1 MKWTVEPARRLH
13 GEVSV
18 PGDKSI
24 SHRAVLFASLARGES
39 VLDGL
44 ADGEDVASTVA
55 VMRSLGIDI
64 ERGDPL
70 RVRGGG
76 LGGLRAPNAPLDCGN
91 SGTTM
96 RLLAGP
102 LAGQP
107 FTSTLTGDAYLRRRP
122 MRRIADPL
130 RTMGATLDAA
140 AGCTAPL
147 IINGRSPL
155 RAVTHRPRVASAQV
169 KSCVLLAGLFA
180 DGPTTVVEH
189 VATRDHTERL
199 LAAMGAS
206 VDVCSGADGASADGA
221 SADGPRATIEPG
233 AELSAIAGTIPGDM
247 SSAAYW
253 LVAATLLEGSR
264 LTLRNVGLNPTR
276 AGIVELLC
284 GWGADISVERH
295 EDWYGEPVGT
305 LVIAG
310 VGASLVGGT
319 IEGASV
325 PGVIDELPLIA
336 ALAPFTENGVE
347 IRDAAELRVKESDRI
362 ATTATALRALGV
374 EVDEFPDGLAVRGGQ
389 RLAGGTVDAAGDHR
403 IALAMGAVGLAAAGP
418 VTVQSAEAMS
428 VSYPGFAPAV
438 DEVAVR

>member
-13 GEVSV
+13 GELTV

-39 VLDGL
+39 VLEGL

-55 VMRSLGIDI
+55 VLRSLGIDI
-64 ERGDPL
+64 EHGDVL
-70 RVRGGG
+70 RVQGGG
-76 LGGLRAPNAPLDCGN
+76 LRGLRAAGAPLDCGN

-122 MRRIADPL
+122 MRRIAAPL
-130 RTMGATLDAA
+130 SAMGATLDTA
-140 AGCTAPL
+140 AGGTAPL
-147 IINGRSPL
+147 IIDGKSPL
-155 RAVTHRPRVASAQV
+155 RAITHRPQVASAQV

-180 DGPTTVVEH
+180 DGPTTVVERA
-189 VATRDHTERL
+189 ATRDHTERL
-199 LAAMGAS
+199 LAAMGAT
-206 VDVCSGADGASADGA
+206 VDVGSSAE
-221 SADGPRATIEPG
+221 GPYATIEPG
-233 AELSAIAGTIPGDM
+233 GELSAIAGTVPGDM

-253 LVAATLLEGSR
+253 LVAATLLEGSC
-264 LTLRNVGLNPTR
+264 LTLHNVGLNPTR
-276 AGIVELLC
+276 AGIVDLLC
-284 GWGADISVERH
+284 DWGADISVERH

-310 VGASLVGGT
+310 VGASLSGGT
-319 IEGASV
+319 VEGAAV
-325 PGVIDELPLIA
+325 PGLIDELPLIA
-336 ALAPFTENGVE
+336 ALAPFTEHGVE

-362 ATTATALRALGV
+362 ATTAAGLRALGV
-374 EVDEFPDGLAVRGGQ
+374 EVEEFPDGLAVRGGQ
-389 RLAGGTVDAAGDHR
+389 RLAGGVVDAGGDHR

-418 VTVQSAEAMS
+418 VTVLSAEAIS
-428 VSYPGFAPAV
+428 VSYPGFAAAV

>member
-13 GEVSV
+13 GELTV

-39 VLDGL
+39 VLEGL

-55 VMRSLGIDI
+55 VLRSLGIDI
-64 ERGDPL
+64 EHGDVL
-70 RVRGGG
+70 RVQGGG
-76 LGGLRAPNAPLDCGN
+76 LRGLRAAGAPLDCGN

-122 MRRIADPL
+122 MRRIAAPL
-130 RTMGATLDAA
+130 SAMGATLDTA
-140 AGCTAPL
+140 AGGTAPL
-147 IINGRSPL
+147 IIDGKSPL
-155 RAVTHRPRVASAQV
+155 RAITHRPQMASAQV

-180 DGPTTVVEH
+180 DGPTTVVERA
-189 VATRDHTERL
+189 ATRDHTERL
-199 LAAMGAS
+199 LAAMGAT
-206 VDVCSGADGASADGA
+206 VDVGSSAE
-221 SADGPRATIEPG
+221 GPYATIEPG
-233 AELSAIAGTIPGDM
+233 GELSAIAGTVPGDT

-253 LVAATLLEGSR
+253 LVAATLLEGSC
-264 LTLRNVGLNPTR
+264 LTLHNVGLNPTR
-276 AGIVELLC
+276 AGIVDLLSD
-284 GWGADISVERH
+284 WGADISVERH

-310 VGASLVGGT
+310 VGAALSGGT
-319 IEGASV
+319 IEGAAV

-336 ALAPFTENGVE
+336 ALAPFTEHGVE
-347 IRDAAELRVKESDRI
+347 IHDAAELRVKESDRI
-362 ATTATALRALGV
+362 ATTAAALRALGV
-374 EVDEFPDGLAVRGGQ
+374 EVEEFPDGLAVRGGQ
-389 RLAGGTVDAAGDHR
+389 RLAGGVVDAGGDHR

-418 VTVQSAEAMS
+418 VTVLSAEAMS
-428 VSYPGFAPAV
+428 VSYPGFAAAV

>member
-13 GEVSV
+13 GELTV

-39 VLDGL
+39 VLEGL

-55 VMRSLGIDI
+55 VLRSLGIDI
-64 ERGDPL
+64 EHGDVL
-70 RVRGGG
+70 RVQGGG
-76 LGGLRAPNAPLDCGN
+76 LRGLRAAGAPLDCGN

-122 MRRIADPL
+122 MRRIAAPL
-130 RTMGATLDAA
+130 SAMGATLDTA
-140 AGCTAPL
+140 AGGTAPL
-147 IINGRSPL
+147 IIDGKSPL
-155 RAVTHRPRVASAQV
+155 RAITHRPQVASAQV

-180 DGPTTVVEH
+180 DGPTTVVERA
-189 VATRDHTERL
+189 ATRDHTERL
-199 LAAMGAS
+199 LAAMGAT
-206 VDVCSGADGASADGA
+206 VDVGSSAE
-221 SADGPRATIEPG
+221 GPYATIEPG
-233 AELSAIAGTIPGDM
+233 GELSAIAGTVPGDM

-253 LVAATLLEGSR
+253 LVAATLLEGSC
-264 LTLRNVGLNPTR
+264 LTLHNVGLNPTR
-276 AGIVELLC
+276 AGIVDLLC
-284 GWGADISVERH
+284 DWGADISVERH

-310 VGASLVGGT
+310 VGAALSGGT
-319 IEGASV
+319 IEGAAV

-336 ALAPFTENGVE
+336 ALAPFTEHGVE

-362 ATTATALRALGV
+362 ATTAAALRALGV
-374 EVDEFPDGLAVRGGQ
+374 EVEEFPDGLAVRGGQ
-389 RLAGGTVDAAGDHR
+389 RLAGGVVDAGGDHR

-418 VTVQSAEAMS
+418 VTVLSAEAIS
-428 VSYPGFAPAV
+428 VSYPGFAAAV

>member
-13 GEVSV
+13 GELTV

-39 VLDGL
+39 VLEGL

-55 VMRSLGIDI
+55 VLRSLGIDI
-64 ERGDPL
+64 EHGDVL
-70 RVRGGG
+70 RVQGGG
-76 LGGLRAPNAPLDCGN
+76 LRGLRAAGAPLDCGN

-122 MRRIADPL
+122 MRRIAAPL
-130 RTMGATLDAA
+130 SAMGATLDTA
-140 AGCTAPL
+140 AGGTAPL
-147 IINGRSPL
+147 IIDGKSPL
-155 RAVTHRPRVASAQV
+155 RAITHRPQVASAQV

-180 DGPTTVVEH
+180 DGPTTVVERA
-189 VATRDHTERL
+189 ATRDHTERL
-199 LAAMGAS
+199 LAAMGAT
-206 VDVCSGADGASADGA
+206 VDVGSSAE
-221 SADGPRATIEPG
+221 GPYATIEPG
-233 AELSAIAGTIPGDM
+233 GELSAIAGTVPGDT

-253 LVAATLLEGSR
+253 LVAATLLEGSC
-264 LTLRNVGLNPTR
+264 LTLHNVGLNPTR
-276 AGIVELLC
+276 AGIVDLLSD
-284 GWGADISVERH
+284 WGADISVERH

-310 VGASLVGGT
+310 VGAALSGGT
-319 IEGASV
+319 IEGAAV

-336 ALAPFTENGVE
+336 ALAPFTEHGVE

-362 ATTATALRALGV
+362 ATTAAALRALGV
-374 EVDEFPDGLAVRGGQ
+374 EVEEFPDGLAVRGGQ
-389 RLAGGTVDAAGDHR
+389 RLAGGVVDAGGDHR

-418 VTVQSAEAMS
+418 VTVLSAEAIS
-428 VSYPGFAPAV
+428 VSYPGFAAAV

>member
-13 GEVSV
+13 GEVTV

-24 SHRAVLFASLARGES
+24 SHRAVLFAALAHGES
-39 VLDGL
+39 ALEGL

-55 VMRSLGIDI
+55 VLRSLGIDI
-64 ERGDPL
+64 ERGDVL
-70 RVRGGG
+70 RVRGAG
-76 LGGLRAPNAPLDCGN
+76 LGGLLATGTPLDCGN

-122 MRRIADPL
+122 MRRIAEPL
-130 RTMGATLDAA
+130 RAMGATVETV
-140 AGCTAPL
+140 AGGTAPL
-147 IINGRSPL
+147 IIEGRSPL
-155 RAVTHRPRVASAQV
+155 RAIIHRPQVASAQV

-189 VATRDHTERL
+189 AATRDHTERL
-199 LAAMGAS
+199 LAAMGAT
-206 VDVCSGADGASADGA
+206 VEVRTT
-221 SADGPRATIEPG
+221 ADGPSATIEPG
-233 AELSAIAGTIPGDM
+233 AELSAIAGIIPGDM

-284 GWGADISVERH
+284 DWGADISVERH

-310 VGASLVGGT
+310 VGASLSGGT
-319 IEGASV
+319 VEGAAV
-325 PGVIDELPLIA
+325 PGLIDELPLIA

-362 ATTATALRALGV
+362 ATTAAALRALGV

-389 RLAGGTVDAAGDHR
+389 RLAGGTVEAAGDHR

-418 VTVQSAEAMS
+418 VTVHSAEAMA
-428 VSYPGFAPAV
+428 VSYPGFAAAV
-438 DEVAVR
+438 EAAAVR

>member
-13 GEVSV
+13 GELTV

-39 VLDGL
+39 VLEGL

-55 VMRSLGIDI
+55 VLRSLGIDI
-64 ERGDPL
+64 EHGDVL
-70 RVRGGG
+70 RVQGGG
-76 LGGLRAPNAPLDCGN
+76 LRGLRAAGAPLDCGN

-122 MRRIADPL
+122 MRRIAAPL
-130 RTMGATLDAA
+130 SAMGATLDTAA
-140 AGCTAPL
+140 SGTAPL
-147 IINGRSPL
+147 IIDGKSPL
-155 RAVTHRPRVASAQV
+155 RAITHRPQVASAQV

-180 DGPTTVVEH
+180 DGPTTVVERA
-189 VATRDHTERL
+189 ATRDHTERL
-199 LAAMGAS
+199 LAAMGAT
-206 VDVCSGADGASADGA
+206 VDVGSSAE
-221 SADGPRATIEPG
+221 GPYATIEPG
-233 AELSAIAGTIPGDM
+233 GELSAIAGTVPGDM

-253 LVAATLLEGSR
+253 LVAATLLEGSC
-264 LTLRNVGLNPTR
+264 LTLHNVGLNPTR
-276 AGIVELLC
+276 AGIVDLLSD
-284 GWGADISVERH
+284 WGADISVERH

-310 VGASLVGGT
+310 VGAALSGGT
-319 IEGASV
+319 IEGAAV

-336 ALAPFTENGVE
+336 ALAPFTEHGVE

-362 ATTATALRALGV
+362 ATTAAALRALGV
-374 EVDEFPDGLAVRGGQ
+374 EVEEFPDGLAVRGGQ
-389 RLAGGTVDAAGDHR
+389 RLAGGVVEAGGDHR

-418 VTVQSAEAMS
+418 VTVLSAEAMS
-428 VSYPGFAPAV
+428 VSYPGFAAAV

>member
-1 MKWTVEPARRLH
+1 VKWTVEPARRLH
-13 GEVSV
+13 GELTV

-39 VLDGL
+39 VLEGL

-55 VMRSLGIDI
+55 VLRSLGIDI
-64 ERGDPL
+64 EHGDVL
-70 RVRGGG
+70 RVQGGG
-76 LGGLRAPNAPLDCGN
+76 LRGLRAAGAPLDCGN

-122 MRRIADPL
+122 MRRIAAPL
-130 RTMGATLDAA
+130 SAMGATLDTA
-140 AGCTAPL
+140 AGGTAPL
-147 IINGRSPL
+147 IIDGKSPL
-155 RAVTHRPRVASAQV
+155 RAITHRPQVASAQV

-180 DGPTTVVEH
+180 DGPTTVVERA
-189 VATRDHTERL
+189 ATRDHTERL
-199 LAAMGAS
+199 LAAMGAT
-206 VDVCSGADGASADGA
+206 VDVGSSDE
-221 SADGPRATIEPG
+221 GPYATIEPG
-233 AELSAIAGTIPGDM
+233 GELSAIAGTVPGDM

-253 LVAATLLEGSR
+253 LVAATLLEGSC
-264 LTLRNVGLNPTR
+264 LTLHNVGLNPTR
-276 AGIVELLC
+276 AGIVDLLC
-284 GWGADISVERH
+284 DWGADISVERH

-310 VGASLVGGT
+310 VGAALSGGT
-319 IEGASV
+319 IEGAAV

-336 ALAPFTENGVE
+336 ALAPFTEHGVE

-362 ATTATALRALGV
+362 ATTAAALRALGV
-374 EVDEFPDGLAVRGGQ
+374 EVEEFPDGLAVRGGQ
-389 RLAGGTVDAAGDHR
+389 RLAGGVVDAGGDHR

-418 VTVQSAEAMS
+418 VTVLSAEAIS
-428 VSYPGFAPAV
+428 VSYPGFAAAV

>member
-13 GEVSV
+13 GELTV

-39 VLDGL
+39 VLEGL

-55 VMRSLGIDI
+55 VLRSLGIDI
-64 ERGDPL
+64 EHGDVL
-70 RVRGGG
+70 RVQGGG
-76 LGGLRAPNAPLDCGN
+76 LRGLRAAGAPLDCGN

-122 MRRIADPL
+122 MRRIAAPL
-130 RTMGATLDAA
+130 SAMGATLDTA
-140 AGCTAPL
+140 AGGTAPL
-147 IINGRSPL
+147 IIAGKSPL
-155 RAVTHRPRVASAQV
+155 RAITHRPQVASAQV

-180 DGPTTVVEH
+180 DGPTTVVERA
-189 VATRDHTERL
+189 ATRDHTERL
-199 LAAMGAS
+199 LAAMGAT
-206 VDVCSGADGASADGA
+206 VDVGSSAE
-221 SADGPRATIEPG
+221 GPYATIEPG
-233 AELSAIAGTIPGDM
+233 GELSAIAGTVPGDM

-253 LVAATLLEGSR
+253 LVAATLLEGSC
-264 LTLRNVGLNPTR
+264 LTLHNVGLNPTR
-276 AGIVELLC
+276 AGIVDLLSD
-284 GWGADISVERH
+284 WGADISVERH

-310 VGASLVGGT
+310 VGAALSGGT
-319 IEGASV
+319 IEGAAV

-336 ALAPFTENGVE
+336 ALAPFTEHGVE

-362 ATTATALRALGV
+362 ATTAAALRALGV
-374 EVDEFPDGLAVRGGQ
+374 EVEEFPDGLAVRGGQ
-389 RLAGGTVDAAGDHR
+389 RLAGGVVDAGGDHR

-418 VTVQSAEAMS
+418 VTVLSAEAMS
-428 VSYPGFAPAV
+428 VSYPGFAAAV

>member
-13 GEVSV
+13 GELTV

-39 VLDGL
+39 VLEGL

-55 VMRSLGIDI
+55 VLRSLGIDI
-64 ERGDPL
+64 EHGDVL
-70 RVRGGG
+70 RVQGGG
-76 LGGLRAPNAPLDCGN
+76 LRGLRAAGAPLDCGN

-122 MRRIADPL
+122 MRRIAAPL
-130 RTMGATLDAA
+130 SAMGATLDTA
-140 AGCTAPL
+140 AGGTAPL
-147 IINGRSPL
+147 IIDGKSPL
-155 RAVTHRPRVASAQV
+155 RAITHRPQVASAQV

-180 DGPTTVVEH
+180 DGPTTVVERA
-189 VATRDHTERL
+189 ATRDHTERL
-199 LAAMGAS
+199 LAAMGAT
-206 VDVCSGADGASADGA
+206 VDVGSSAE
-221 SADGPRATIEPG
+221 GPYATIEPG
-233 AELSAIAGTIPGDM
+233 GELSAIAGTVPGDT

-253 LVAATLLEGSR
+253 LVAATLLEGSC
-264 LTLRNVGLNPTR
+264 LTLHNVGLNPTR
-276 AGIVELLC
+276 AGIIDLLC
-284 GWGADISVERH
+284 DWGADISVERH

-310 VGASLVGGT
+310 VGAALSGGT
-319 IEGASV
+319 IEGAAV

-336 ALAPFTENGVE
+336 ALAPFTEHGVE

-362 ATTATALRALGV
+362 ATTAAALRALGV
-374 EVDEFPDGLAVRGGQ
+374 EVEEFPDGLAVRGGQ
-389 RLAGGTVDAAGDHR
+389 RLAGGVVDAGGDHR

-418 VTVQSAEAMS
+418 VTVLSAEAIS
-428 VSYPGFAPAV
+428 VSYPGFAAAV

>member
-13 GEVSV
+13 GELTV

-39 VLDGL
+39 VLEGL

-55 VMRSLGIDI
+55 VLRSLGIDI
-64 ERGDPL
+64 EHGDVL
-70 RVRGGG
+70 RVQGGG
-76 LGGLRAPNAPLDCGN
+76 LRGLRAAGAPLDCGN

-122 MRRIADPL
+122 MRRIAAPL
-130 RTMGATLDAA
+130 SAMGATLDTA
-140 AGCTAPL
+140 AGGTAPL
-147 IINGRSPL
+147 IIDGKSPL
-155 RAVTHRPRVASAQV
+155 RAITHRPQVASAQV

-180 DGPTTVVEH
+180 DGPTTVVERA
-189 VATRDHTERL
+189 ATRDHTERL
-199 LAAMGAS
+199 LAAMGAT
-206 VDVCSGADGASADGA
+206 VDTGSSAK
-221 SADGPRATIEPG
+221 GPYATIEPG
-233 AELSAIAGTIPGDM
+233 GELSAIAGTVPGDM

-253 LVAATLLEGSR
+253 LVAATLLEGSC
-264 LTLRNVGLNPTR
+264 LTLHNVGLNPTR
-276 AGIVELLC
+276 AGIVDLLSD
-284 GWGADISVERH
+284 WGADISVERH

-310 VGASLVGGT
+310 VGAALSGGT
-319 IEGASV
+319 IEGAAV

-336 ALAPFTENGVE
+336 ALAPFTEHGVE

-362 ATTATALRALGV
+362 ATTAAALRALGV
-374 EVDEFPDGLAVRGGQ
+374 EVEEFPDGLAVRGGQ
-389 RLAGGTVDAAGDHR
+389 RLAGGVVDAGGDHR

-418 VTVQSAEAMS
+418 VTVLSAEAIS
-428 VSYPGFAPAV
+428 VSYPGFAAAV

>member
-1 MKWTVEPARRLH
+1 MKWKVEPARRLR

-44 ADGEDVASTVA
+44 ADGEDVAATIA
-55 VMRSLGIDI
+55 AMGSLGIDI
-64 ERGDPL
+64 ERGDVL
-70 RVRGGG
+70 RVRGAG
-76 LGGLRAPNAPLDCGN
+76 LCGLRACGAPLDCGN

-102 LAGQP
+102 LAGHP

-122 MRRIADPL
+122 MRRIGEPL
-130 RTMGATLDAA
+130 RAMGATVETA
-140 AGCTAPL
+140 AGGGALLTIEGSP
-147 IINGRSPL
+147 PL
-155 RAVTHRPRVASAQV
+155 RAITHRPQVASAQV

-180 DGPTTVVEH
+180 DGPTSVVERA
-189 VATRDHTERL
+189 ATRDHTERL
-199 LAAMGAS
+199 LGAMGATI
-206 VDVCSGADGASADGA
+206 DVQRGG
-221 SADGPRATIEPG
+221 DGPCATIEPG
-233 AELSAIAGTIPGDM
+233 AELSPLVGTVPADM

-276 AGIVELLC
+276 AGIVELLRE
-284 GWGADISVERH
+284 WGADISIEAH
-295 EDWYGEPVGT
+295 EDWCGEPVGT

-310 VGASLVGGT
+310 VGASLSGGT
-319 IEGASV
+319 IDGAAV

-336 ALAPFTENGVE
+336 ALAPFTADGVE

-362 ATTATALRALGV
+362 ATTAAALRALGV

-428 VSYPGFAPAV
+428 VSYPGFATAV

>member
-1 MKWTVEPARRLH
+1 VKWTVEPARRLH
-13 GEVSV
+13 GELTV

-39 VLDGL
+39 VLEGL

-55 VMRSLGIDI
+55 VLRSLGIDI
-64 ERGDPL
+64 EHGDVL
-70 RVRGGG
+70 RVQGGG
-76 LGGLRAPNAPLDCGN
+76 LRGLRAAGAPLDCGN

-122 MRRIADPL
+122 MRRIAAPL
-130 RTMGATLDAA
+130 SAMGATLDTA
-140 AGCTAPL
+140 AGGTAPL
-147 IINGRSPL
+147 IIDGKSPL
-155 RAVTHRPRVASAQV
+155 RAITHRPQVASAQV

-180 DGPTTVVEH
+180 DGPTTVVERA
-189 VATRDHTERL
+189 ATRDHTERL
-199 LAAMGAS
+199 LAAMGAT
-206 VDVCSGADGASADGA
+206 VDVGSSAE
-221 SADGPRATIEPG
+221 GPYATIEPG
-233 AELSAIAGTIPGDM
+233 GELSAIAGTVPGDM

-253 LVAATLLEGSR
+253 LVAATLLEGSC
-264 LTLRNVGLNPTR
+264 LTLHNVGLNPTR
-276 AGIVELLC
+276 AGIVDLLC
-284 GWGADISVERH
+284 DWGADISVERH

-310 VGASLVGGT
+310 VGAALSGGT
-319 IEGASV
+319 IEGAAV
-325 PGVIDELPLIA
+325 PGLIDELPLIA
-336 ALAPFTENGVE
+336 ALAPFTEHGVE

-362 ATTATALRALGV
+362 ATTAAGLRALGV
-374 EVDEFPDGLAVRGGQ
+374 EVEEFPDGLAVRGGQ
-389 RLAGGTVDAAGDHR
+389 RLAGGVVDAGGDHR

-418 VTVQSAEAMS
+418 VTVLSAEAIS
-428 VSYPGFAPAV
+428 VSYPGFAAAV